1 MRKALAWG
9 LSFAVLVVSLAGA
22 GALLGATASEGA
34 SFPRLIS
41 NCDTADGWIHDAGN
55 GSVSLDTEVKNEGT
69 GSVKVELTN
78 WLYLMRGV
86 GPESAYDF
94 SGAKY
99 FCFDLWVDEGETDLF
114 TAASDCGINFA
125 SDGSYTN
132 GGFAIPAAEL
142 KALELH
148 AGWNQVALPL
158 PEVTESVTAD
168 ITKINTMRLYSTS
181 NNAGRTVRFDNVRLE
196 KQKFPVAISDCD
208 TADGWIHDAGN
219 GSVSL
224 DTEVK
229 NEGTGSVKVELTNWL
244 YLMRGVGPESA
255 YDFSGAKYFCFDL
268 WVDEG
273 ETDLFTA
280 ASDCGIN
287 FASDGSYTNGGFA
300 IPAAELKALELHA
313 GWNQVALPLPEVT
326 ESVTADIT
334 KINTMRLYSTSNNAG
349 RTVRFDNVRL
359 TDSLPEPPT
368 EEDDSKYQFM
378 SNCDDL
384 DGWDFD
390 AGNGSLSLDTEEKRQ
405 GSASLKAT
413 LTNSLFLFRRVDPEY
428 ACDFTGKAYL
438 AFDMWI
444 DEGCEDI
451 FTSAADCGI
460 NLTSDG
466 SVDQGGFSI
475 PSQSLKALELKQGW
489 NEIVLPLPDMES
501 ESVTADVT
509 KITTMRF
516 YSLSNKAGKVLRFD
530 NFRLLKEEAEEPG
543 DEEDKYKFINNC
555 DDLHGWEFDAGNG
568 SLSLDTEEKRQGSAS
583 LKATLTNSLFLFR
596 RVDPE
601 YACDFTGKAY
611 LAFDMWIDEGCEDIF
626 TSAADCGIN
635 LTSDGSVDQG
645 GFSIPSQSLKALE
658 LKQGWNEIV
667 LPLPDMESESVTAD
681 VTKIT
686 TMRFYSLSSKAG
698 KVLRFDNFRLLTE
711 EPGDEEDK

>member
-1 MRKALAWG
+1 MTNKGKDAYNVITKIIDRTKRAENAVGCSCVAVLFALALGCHRLVQQMRQEKKGMIAAMRKALAWG

-41 NCDTADGWIHDAGN
+41 N
-55 GSVSLDTEVKNEGT
+55 
-69 GSVKVELTN
+69 
-78 WLYLMRGV
+78 
-86 GPESAYDF
+86 
-94 SGAKY
+94 
-99 FCFDLWVDEGETDLF
+99 
-114 TAASDCGINFA
+114 
-125 SDGSYTN
+125 
-132 GGFAIPAAEL
+132 
-142 KALELH
+142 
-148 AGWNQVALPL
+148 
-158 PEVTESVTAD
+158 
-168 ITKINTMRLYSTS
+168 
-181 NNAGRTVRFDNVRLE
+181 
-196 KQKFPVAISDCD
+196 CD

-428 ACDFTGKAYL
+428 ACDFTGK
-438 AFDMWI
+438 
-444 DEGCEDI
+444 
-451 FTSAADCGI
+451 T
-460 NLTSDG
+460 
-466 SVDQGGFSI
+466 
-475 PSQSLKALELKQGW
+475 
-489 NEIVLPLPDMES
+489 
-501 ESVTADVT
+501 
-509 KITTMRF
+509 
-516 YSLSNKAGKVLRFD
+516 
-530 NFRLLKEEAEEPG
+530 
-543 DEEDKYKFINNC
+543 
-555 DDLHGWEFDAGNG
+555 
-568 SLSLDTEEKRQGSAS
+568 
-583 LKATLTNSLFLFR
+583 
-596 RVDPE
+596 
-601 YACDFTGKAY
+601 Y

>member
-41 NCDTADGWIHDAGN
+41 N
-55 GSVSLDTEVKNEGT
+55 
-69 GSVKVELTN
+69 
-78 WLYLMRGV
+78 
-86 GPESAYDF
+86 
-94 SGAKY
+94 
-99 FCFDLWVDEGETDLF
+99 
-114 TAASDCGINFA
+114 
-125 SDGSYTN
+125 
-132 GGFAIPAAEL
+132 
-142 KALELH
+142 
-148 AGWNQVALPL
+148 
-158 PEVTESVTAD
+158 
-168 ITKINTMRLYSTS
+168 
-181 NNAGRTVRFDNVRLE
+181 
-196 KQKFPVAISDCD
+196 CD

-413 LTNSLFLFRRVDPEY
+413 LTNSLFLFRRVGPEY

-466 SVDQGGFSI
+466 SVDQGGFYI
-475 PSQSLKALELKQGW
+475 PSQSLKALELTVKSGVEILGSMDNPHHTKITSTVFFTDYGKNSPDGEALITLQSKAGLRGFTVFYDKQSTADILPYAYTIRGAGSDIY
-489 NEIVLPLPDMES
+489 IVN
-501 ESVTADVT
+501 VTLSYTYQGIDLKTNRCDNHYIEGAAFGALKNGITVGGGSTGGLIRDVQANIHYISDNWFEGAERDVT
-509 KITTMRF
+509 KVLDYNHQNLEGFVISTTSKQTMF
-516 YSLSNKAGKVLRFD
+516 N
-530 NFRLLKEEAEEPG
+530 NFIFGAWHGIALVDEADAYIIGHGTDSGIKSVYLNSTGSKPINFVNTQLVNLG
-543 DEEDKYKFINNC
+543 DGDKNYI
-555 DDLHGWEFDAGNG
+555 LADAGFTGTVNFYNTNVWGIPSNAVVVNSG
-568 SLSLDTEEKRQGSAS
+568 SLNLISGTFFECGGAGITVKGGEASISGVYLGKRTLADFNIEQGAAGFRAFGNTYTYTKRIQNEAGIA
-583 LKATLTNSLFLFR
+583 LKGS
-596 RVDPE
+596 
-601 YACDFTGKAY
+601 
-611 LAFDMWIDEGCEDIF
+611 
-626 TSAADCGIN
+626 DC
-635 LTSDGSVDQG
+635 
-645 GFSIPSQSLKALE
+645 K
-658 LKQGWNEIV
+658 
-667 LPLPDMESESVTAD
+667 
-681 VTKIT
+681 
-686 TMRFYSLSSKAG
+686 
-698 KVLRFDNFRLLTE
+698 
-711 EPGDEEDK
+711 